1 MIKNEDG
8 KVYIRYYQPTPKY
21 IKVGTKEYIADVKYG
36 VSMLLA
42 DEEDVPALLDAMG
55 GCCGG
60 RKKIFH
66 LPSQEAVNVYLTGNR

>member
-1 MIKNEDG
+1 MIKDENG
-8 KVYIRYYQPTPKY
+8 KVYVMYHQPIPKY
-21 IKVGTKEYIADVKYG
+21 IKVGEKEYIADVKHG
-36 VSMLLA
+36 VSMVLA